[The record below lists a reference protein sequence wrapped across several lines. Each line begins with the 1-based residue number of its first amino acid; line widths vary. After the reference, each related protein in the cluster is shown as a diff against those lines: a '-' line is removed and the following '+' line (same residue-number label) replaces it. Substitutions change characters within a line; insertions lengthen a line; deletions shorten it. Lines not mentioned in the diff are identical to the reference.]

1 MTQQNTGENKMK
13 KVKQDN
19 LKVNAVIYREER
31 PSESFEIN
39 ALQDGVGLTL
49 SISNAI
55 DDYKPI
61 DSSKPTGNFSV
72 IHNMISLFFV
82 KDLSF
87 KTIYK

>member
-1 MTQQNTGENKMK
+1 MK

-61 DSSKPTGNFSV
+61 DSSKPTGNFFSK
-72 IHNMISLFFV
+72 I
-82 KDLSF
+82 K
-87 KTIYK
+87 YKIQEKMKWKI